1 VTQWKSLAGKFDSE
15 EIEVIKQFQKEL
27 DLNDN
32 QFLRKAATFFIFF
45 VVNMTKLVES
55 KVDEDINRE
64 VQQIKKEVAKYPELN
79 AKVQPFLKKME
90 QFFDDTLNGI
100 IEESEPDIKKFT
112 KIRFVGRPKSQ
123 KKNRG
128 RPKDTGI

>member
-1 VTQWKSLAGKFDSE
+1 MTEWKSLAGKFDSE
-15 EIEVIKQFQKEL
+15 EIEVIKEFQKKL
-27 DLNDN
+27 GYNDN
-32 QFLRKAATFFIFF
+32 QFIHKSVEVMLFH
-45 VVNMTKLVES
+45 VGNLMKLAES
-55 KVDEDINRE
+55 DLEKDIDKE
-64 VQQIKKEVAKYPELN
+64 FKEIKKEISKYPELN

-90 QFFDDTLNGI
+90 QFFDDTMNGI